1 MIGVALLFL
10 LLEFCLIEVALF
22 PIPNCVAF
30 PGTSFPLHVFEPRY
44 REMVNYCVCNNV
56 SMGITHTEAVVKQA
70 KTNQSVT
77 EAMQTN
83 QATYK
88 PYTIFS
94 AGSVELI
101 ETLDDGRMLIDVH
114 LTDRLYAVNKVQSEP
129 YLIYSCE
136 NYHDRSISHETIA
149 ESEKLKTKLLAKLI
163 QMTQH
168 SVEVNQLLKS
178 DFWQSMDVVKF
189 SFELFGMVRLD
200 GDIQQQI
207 LQCRSPEERLHI
219 ALQILNRYNRSNQA

>member
-1 MIGVALLFL
+1 MF
-10 LLEFCLIEVALF
+10 EVALF

-44 REMVNYCVCNNV
+44 REMVSYCLTNNV
-56 SMGITHTEAVVKQA
+56 PMGITHTEAVVKQA
-70 KTNQSVT
+70 KSNQTVA
-77 EAMQTN
+77 EAMQSN

-94 AGSVELI
+94 AGKVELVD
-101 ETLDDGRMLIDVH
+101 TLDDGRLLIDVH
-114 LTDRLYAVNKVQSEP
+114 LTDRLYAVNETQNEP
-129 YLIYSCE
+129 FMIYECE
-136 NYHDRSISHETIA
+136 NYNDRAISDETRS
-149 ESEKLKTKLLAKLI
+149 ESEKLKTKLLTKLI

-168 SVEVNQLLKS
+168 STEVNELLKS
-178 DFWQSMDVVKF
+178 DHWQHMDVVKF
-189 SFELFGMVRLD
+189 SFELFGMVRLE

-219 ALQILNRYNRSNQA
+219 ALQILNRYNKSNQA